1 MLRNYES
8 VKITYDLRKS
18 HRVGLALVKR
28 IYLKNDATH
37 ISFLCDF
44 FHNTMWVELYVA
56 PNFCHKVK
64 KELPLIIL
72 DNAIEIWYDELELYV

>member
-8 VKITYDLRKS
+8 VKITYNLRKA
-18 HRVGLALVKR
+18 HRVGLVLVKR
-28 IYLKNDATH
+28 IYLKDDATH

-56 PNFCHKVK
+56 PNFCYKVK
-64 KELPLIIL
+64 KKLPLIIL
-72 DNAIEIWYDELELYV
+72 DNAIEIWYDELELYA